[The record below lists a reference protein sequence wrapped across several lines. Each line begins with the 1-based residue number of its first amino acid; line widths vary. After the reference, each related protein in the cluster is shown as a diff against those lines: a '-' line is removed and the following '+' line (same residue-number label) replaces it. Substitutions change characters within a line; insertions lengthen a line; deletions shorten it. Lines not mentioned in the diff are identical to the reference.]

1 MNANKGFKSPSLSES
16 RSKSKSKGR
25 SNTKCSHFQK
35 GKNHLFNLAT
45 EFPDLPAIDK
55 MISMG
60 IHHPPNIY
68 FSTCKRWGKR
78 CVDYF
83 LWRWLRIDCFSLKM
97 MVLRGVANCK

>member
-16 RSKSKSKGR
+16 RSKSKGR

-60 IHHPPNIY
+60 IHHPPKY
-68 FSTCKRWGKR
+68 L
-78 CVDYF
+78 F
-83 LWRWLRIDCFSLKM
+83 LNMQKVGQEMCELLP
-97 MVLRGVANCK
+97 LEVAEDRLL